1 MSPVVV
7 LLSPTPLDSPRG
19 NAVTVA
25 RIARG
30 LRARGVEAHVWH
42 APDAAAAA
50 ALESEAA
57 RMRPGLVHAFHAR
70 HAGPLGRTL
79 AAAAGAP
86 LVITLTGTDVSED
99 LRHPAHGPVVRET
112 LRAAAGVTAFHTS
125 VVGALG
131 ADGPALGDRLAVVP
145 QSVSFEPSAAATP
158 PPISGDPC
166 LLFPAGIRAVK
177 RPGLP
182 LSALEGL
189 ARRRPAARLWYAG
202 PVLEPAEHARLV
214 AGLAGRPWARQL
226 GAVPHAAM
234 PALLAMADIVLNCSR
249 SEGGMANAVLE
260 ALALGRAVL
269 ASDIP
274 GNRSLIEPGVTG
286 LLFHGETE
294 LAEGA
299 ERLAADPA
307 LRSRL
312 GEAGRR
318 LVAERF
324 TPAVE
329 AEGYLAIYARVW
341 ADGR

>member
-30 LRARGVEAHVWH
+30 LRARGLDVRVWH

-50 ALESEAA
+50 ALEAEAA
-57 RMRPGLVHAFHAR
+57 RLRPALVHAFHAR

-99 LRHPAHGPVVRET
+99 LPRPTHGPVVRET
-112 LRAAAGVTAFHTS
+112 LAAAAAVTAFHES
-125 VVGALG
+125 VLGALG
-131 ADGPALGDRLAVVP
+131 ADGPPRGDRLAVVP
-145 QSVSFEPSAAATP
+145 QSVCFEPPGAAAAP
-158 PPISGDPC
+158 LISGDPC

-189 ARRRPAARLWYAG
+189 ARRRPSTRLWYAG
-202 PVLEPAEHARLV
+202 PVLEAAEHARLLD
-214 AGLAGRPWARQL
+214 GLAARPWARQL

-234 PALLAMADIVLNCSR
+234 PALLAAADIVLNCSR

-286 LLFHGETE
+286 LLFGSEAE

-307 LRSRL
+307 LRGRL

-329 AEGYLAIYARVW
+329 AEGYLAVYARVW
-341 ADGR
+341 AHER